1 MSKRLMKIDLVDRF
15 SPILPEPLAQ
25 ALIGFVCA
33 ALAVLA
39 RGAVDVIFP
48 YAGPFALTFPFVL
61 FATLFGRWGAGIGVM
76 CFSALYAWY
85 YVLPVTQSFTFEDPR
100 DGPRVI
106 VNVFSGFL
114 IVLLAEYFRR
124 FVRNVLLERDAI
136 AEERRLLLEELD
148 HRVKNNFTMVSAMVR
163 MELQAAPEAAAASL
177 RTIQGRVES
186 IARAHESLY
195 RGDGDIG
202 AVAMRPYLSNLCAS
216 LNTAYFRG
224 KNTIV
229 ADVCDVPLPRDE
241 AVAIGLVVNE
251 LCVNASKHAFP
262 ERDDGRVEVR
272 MVNSE
277 EAIIVSVS
285 DNGVGIKGEAVRE
298 GSLGQRLISAFSA
311 QAGGSIERVD
321 LDVGT
326 KFQLVLPKNQA
337 A

>member
-124 FVRNVLLERDAI
+124 FVR
-136 AEERRLLLEELD
+136 
-148 HRVKNNFTMVSAMVR
+148 AMVR

-216 LNTAYFRG
+216 LNTAYFQG